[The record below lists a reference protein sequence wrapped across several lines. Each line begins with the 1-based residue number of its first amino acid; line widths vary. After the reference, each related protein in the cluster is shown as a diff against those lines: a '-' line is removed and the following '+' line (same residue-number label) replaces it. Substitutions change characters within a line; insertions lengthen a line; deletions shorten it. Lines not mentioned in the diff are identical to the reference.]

1 MACARRLVPA
11 GRRRYIR
18 RARRALA
25 LFMVSGS
32 RHARMGDC
40 SEPRSRRRGLGSFAR
55 FAGFSILRLRRGAVP
70 LTPRLDR
77 AFQLKYCFQRQKLLA
92 AGRHEQL
99 RRGLSLAAGAIP
111 WTGFGRLWQAR
122 PAGLGGPTARPNK
135 AKATS
140 GIRGKF
146 WQCGGL
152 PARSDGRGSVLGR
165 PLALLSRS
173 LDIGVGPSKT
183 WTSYATQQQ
192 MNSLPSS
199 SVGIA
204 RSIPA
209 GAILLPQRSA
219 PM

>member
-1 MACARRLVPA
+1 MACARRMVPA

-25 LFMVSGS
+25 LFMGS
-32 RHARMGDC
+32 WYRHARMGDC

-77 AFQLKYCFQRQKLLA
+77 AFQLKYCFQRRKFLG
-92 AGRHEQL
+92 AGPHEQL
-99 RRGLSLAAGAIP
+99 RRGLSLATGAIP
-111 WTGFGRLWQAR
+111 WTGFGSLWQAR
-122 PAGLGGPTARPNK
+122 AAGLSGPTARSNK

-140 GIRGKF
+140 GIRAKS

-152 PARSDGRGSVLGR
+152 PARSDGGGSVLGR
-165 PLALLSRS
+165 LALSPRP